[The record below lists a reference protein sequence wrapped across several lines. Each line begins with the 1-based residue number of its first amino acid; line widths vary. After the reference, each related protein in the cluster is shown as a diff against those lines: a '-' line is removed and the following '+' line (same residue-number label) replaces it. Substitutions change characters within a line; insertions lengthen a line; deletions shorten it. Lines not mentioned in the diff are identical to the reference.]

1 MILIVR
7 KINVIPKLNRYEKIE
22 MRNFK
27 HFNGKNF
34 QTDLPNQPWE
44 LISNYSD
51 VDVDRTWDI
60 WKTLFLDVLDRHAPL
75 REKCVK
81 NKPNVPW
88 LTSEIKLQIRE
99 RDHLKRL
106 TIKFSSE
113 DYWDAYK
120 ISRNK
125 TTDVLRKAKTNY
137 YKRQFVNGKV
147 VPKKSL

>member
-1 MILIVR
+1 M
-7 KINVIPKLNRYEKIE
+7 
-22 MRNFK
+22 
-27 HFNGKNF
+27 
-34 QTDLPNQPWE
+34 
-44 LISNYSD
+44 
-51 VDVDRTWDI
+51 
-60 WKTLFLDVLDRHAPL
+60 
-75 REKCVK
+75 K